1 MTPWSADGR
10 TLLFAR
16 RGEDGLVA
24 LWKIDLDARK
34 ETQLTHPQPGEYDM
48 VGSWSFA
55 GDRIVFSRSTA
66 GGANLLVMP
75 AAGGEPREILSEDN
89 GYFVPSWA
97 PDDRSVVYSSSE
109 GGLWVVDV
117 QSKKKRQL
125 TAGTTEEGSPV
136 VSRAGRILYATFSH
150 QTDLYIQNVDGTGE
164 ERLTFHTQ
172 DNFGP
177 QFSPD
182 GKKVVYM
189 STRTGDA
196 EVWLIDLANG
206 NERQL
211 TNRVGRDGGPVWNPN
226 GREVCFVSDRD
237 GKSQLW
243 AVGVGSGAPRK
254 LVDHE
259 VDYGMW
265 SPDGSRIGFLTTG
278 DPGGELWVMEVEGG
292 EPRKVL
298 GGVNDFGWYVDAT
311 HVIYTPRAQASA
323 NQMRAVDLETG
334 DETVL
339 LDEPHVELAVAP
351 DGSAVS
357 FCSASSHYNMNL
369 HIQRLERSTNGG
381 LPKPVGSPVKIT
393 HGDGKWHVHNGGWS
407 PDAKRVIYTRDTDTG
422 DLYVLDGAF

>member
-1 MTPWSADGR
+1 MTPWSPDGR
-10 TLLFAR
+10 TLLFSR

-34 ETQLTHPQPGEYDM
+34 ETQLTHPKPGEFDM
-48 VGSWSFA
+48 AGSWAFA
-55 GDRIVFSRSTA
+55 GDRIVFSRSGA
-66 GGANLLVMP
+66 SGGSLLVMP
-75 AAGGEPREILSEDN
+75 AAGGEPREIVSKDR
-89 GYFVPSWA
+89 GYFTPSWA
-97 PDDRSVVYSSSE
+97 PDSRSVVYSTNE

-125 TAGTTEEGSPV
+125 TAGTTEEDSPV
-136 VSRAGRILYATFSH
+136 VSRAGQVLYATFSH
-150 QTDLYIQNVDGTGE
+150 QTDLYIQNVNGTGE

-211 TNRVGRDGGPVWNPN
+211 TNRVGRDGAPVWNPN
-226 GREVCFVSDRD
+226 GHEVCFVSDRD

-243 AVGVGSGAPRK
+243 AVGVESGAPRK

-259 VDYGMW
+259 VDFGMW
-265 SPDGSRIGFLTTG
+265 SPDGARIGFLTTG
-278 DPGGELWVMEVEGG
+278 DPGGELWVMDAQGG
-292 EPRKVL
+292 EPKKVL
-298 GGVNDFGWYVDAT
+298 EGVNDFGWYVDAT
-311 HVIYTPRAQASA
+311 HVIYTPRAQVGA

-357 FCSASSHYNMNL
+357 FCSATSHYNMNL
-369 HIQRLERSTNGG
+369 HIQRLERSPDGG
-381 LPKPVGSPVKIT
+381 LPKPVGNPVKIT
-393 HGDGKWHVHNGGWS
+393 RGDGKWHVHNGGWS
-407 PDAKRVIYTRDTDTG
+407 PDGKRVIYTRDTDTG